1 MDDLFGNFLEAGFNA
16 GAELVSKA
24 VKAVPDLLE
33 GAAGVAADA
42 AGAAAEAAPDVF
54 EGAADVA
61 SGAAGLAAE
70 QMPPRDMMERGDD
83 DDVDTAG
90 ANVRKID

>member
-42 AGAAAEAAPDVF
+42 AGAAVEAVPDIVM
-54 EGAADVA
+54 GAADVA
-61 SGAAGLAAE
+61 SDAAGAAAE
-70 QMPPRDMMERGDD
+70 AGTEATEERRTGKEM
-83 DDVDTAG
+83 G
-90 ANVRKID
+90 